1 MGSFW
6 MSLKK
11 DFNIFL
17 LANFW
22 LIWLSFLLKYVSE
35 TLNTNR
41 CLSVDKPVSTS
52 TPASFLRCETNWAV
66 K

>member
-1 MGSFW
+1 

-11 DFNIFL
+11 DLSIFR

-35 TLNTNR
+35 TLNTKR
-41 CLSVDKPVSTS
+41 CFSVAKPVSTS
-52 TPASFLRCETNWAV
+52 APASFFRCETNWAM